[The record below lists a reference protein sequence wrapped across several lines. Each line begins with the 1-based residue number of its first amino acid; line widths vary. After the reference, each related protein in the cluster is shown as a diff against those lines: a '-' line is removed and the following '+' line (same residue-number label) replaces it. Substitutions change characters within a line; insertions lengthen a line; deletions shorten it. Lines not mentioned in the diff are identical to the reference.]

1 MAKTYI
7 LMYFDFI
14 EATEG
19 LSDEECGRL
28 VKAMLAYARDGEV
41 PEAALVGNER
51 FLFPTFRLQ
60 LDRDSRAYETRVLQN
75 AINGR
80 KGGRPRK
87 DENDEIN
94 PTVISETE
102 KSQYKDKYKDKDENK
117 NEDKDE
123 DKEKECVSQ
132 GACAPHTPALD
143 DVLDFCRD
151 NGLKTDPHTF
161 WNHYQAVGW
170 RAGGRPIRDWRAKLR
185 EWEARDAVMPQ
196 LRAVPSRSASSAPA
210 PANPALNYAQR
221 DYPDDDR
228 YYVDLDAYGE
238 GSFAVNPDN

>member
-1 MAKTYI
+1 MAKAYI

-102 KSQYKDKYKDKDENK
+102 KSQDKDKDE
-117 NEDKDE
+117 DKDKDKDKE
-123 DKEKECVSQ
+123 KNKDKEKEKEKECVSP
-132 GACAPHTPALD
+132 GACAPHSPALD

-170 RAGGRPIRDWRAKLR
+170 RAGGRPIRDWQAKLR
-185 EWEARDAVMPQ
+185 EWEARDAAAP
-196 LRAVPSRSASSAPA
+196 PRSA

-221 DYPDDDR
+221 EYPDDDH
-228 YYVDLDAYGE
+228 YYIDLDALGTRI
-238 GSFAVNPDN
+238 

>member
-1 MAKTYI
+1 MAKAYI

-102 KSQYKDKYKDKDENK
+102 KSQDKDKD
-117 NEDKDE
+117 EDKDE

-132 GACAPHTPALD
+132 GACAPHSPALD
-143 DVLDFCRD
+143 DVLDFCRE

-170 RAGGRPIRDWRAKLR
+170 RAGGRPIRDWQAKLR
-185 EWEARDAVMPQ
+185 EWETRDAAAP
-196 LRAVPSRSASSAPA
+196 PRSTPAA

-221 DYPDDDR
+221 EYPDDDH
-228 YYVDLDAYGE
+228 YYIDLDALGTRI
-238 GSFAVNPDN
+238 

>member
-1 MAKTYI
+1 MAKAYI
-7 LMYFDFI
+7 QLYYDFI
-14 EATEG
+14 EATEA

-28 VKAMLAYARDGEV
+28 VRAMVEYGRSGVV
-41 PEAALVGNER
+41 PEAALVGSVR
-51 FLFPTFRLQ
+51 CIFPTFRLQ
-60 LDRDSRAYETRVLQN
+60 LDRDSRAYEARVLQN

-94 PTVISETE
+94 PTVILETE
-102 KSQYKDKYKDKDENK
+102 KSQDKEEEKE
-117 NEDKDE
+117 KDE
-123 DKEKECVSQ
+123 DKEKEKEKECVSP
-132 GACAPHTPALD
+132 GACAPHSPALD

-170 RAGGRPIRDWRAKLR
+170 RAGGRPIRDWQAKLR
-185 EWEARDAVMPQ
+185 EWEARDAAAPP
-196 LRAVPSRSASSAPA
+196 RSTPSRSAPAA

-221 DYPDDDR
+221 EYPDDDH
-228 YYVDLDAYGE
+228 YYIDLDALGTRI
-238 GSFAVNPDN
+238 